1 MNQDPRT
8 RALVI
13 GAGPGGLATAI
24 ALQRVGID
32 VAVFERISELREAG
46 AGLGV
51 QGNAIRALQRLGV
64 ADHLLKIC
72 PVLEWQEIYSH
83 TGRLLATLPVG
94 EVTREYGTP
103 TVAAHRAD
111 VQTALLGGIDRQV
124 IHLNANCVG
133 FEQDAEGVTA
143 RFADGREERG
153 AVLIGADG
161 IHSAVRKQLRPGE
174 EPVYQGHIAWRGVLV
189 PERELFPPSTFRMFV
204 GRGAFFVIFNVGLG
218 RVYWAGMK
226 LVPQGSKDEP
236 CGRKQEIL
244 NHHRDF
250 PELVKTIIKG
260 TEESVILRNEVFD
273 RDPDTWWGK
282 GRVTLLGDAAHLT
295 TPHVGQGLGISIEDG
310 VVLAKDLALT
320 QGLRDQSTIELA
332 LQSYEKKRMPRTG
345 SIILESRRIGNLY
358 KMTNPVQC
366 AIRNTILW
374 LTPAKT
380 LRQRIVHSLGEEI

>member
-1 MNQDPRT
+1 
-8 RALVI
+8 
-13 GAGPGGLATAI
+13 LATAI

-32 VAVFERISELREAG
+32 VAVFERTSEFREAG

-51 QGNAIRALQRLGV
+51 QGNAIRAMQRLGV

-83 TGRLLATLPVG
+83 KGTLLARLPVG

-111 VQTALLGGIDRQV
+111 LQAALLGGVDRQA
-124 IHLNANCVG
+124 IRMNATCVG

-153 AVLIGADG
+153 AVLVGADG
-161 IHSAVRKQLRPGE
+161 IHSAVRQQLRPGE
-174 EPVYQGHIAWRGVLV
+174 KPLYQGHIVWRGVLV
-189 PERELFPPSTFRMFV
+189 PGREMFPPSTFRMFV

-226 LVPQGSKDEP
+226 LLPQGSKDEP
-236 CGRKQEIL
+236 CGRKQEVL
-244 NHHRDF
+244 NHHRGF
-250 PELVKTIIKG
+250 PEPVEALIEG
-260 TEESVILRNEVFD
+260 TEESAILRHDVFD
-273 RDPDTWWGK
+273 REPDTWWGK

-295 TPHVGQGLGISIEDG
+295 TPHVGQGYGISVEDG
-310 VVLAKDLALT
+310 IVLAKDLALT
-320 QGLRDQSTIELA
+320 QGLRDKNTIEMA
-332 LQSYEKKRMPRTG
+332 LRSYEKKRMPRTG
-345 SIILESRRIGNLY
+345 SIVLESRRIGNLY
-358 KMTNPVQC
+358 KMMNPVQC
-366 AIRNTILW
+366 LIRNTILW